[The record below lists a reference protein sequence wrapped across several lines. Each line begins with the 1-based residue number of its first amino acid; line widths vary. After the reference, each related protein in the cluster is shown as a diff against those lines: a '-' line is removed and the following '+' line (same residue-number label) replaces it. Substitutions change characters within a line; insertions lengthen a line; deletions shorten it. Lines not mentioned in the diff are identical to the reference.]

1 MSNRNI
7 RRGDTR
13 VFNPDDI
20 VVRERQSGNRQAGNV
35 SGGGYGRN
43 GSGAYGQRVEQTRG
57 QYSGNAGQYGKRAQA
72 AGTRRV
78 EAGNTLSPKQAKKQ
92 QKKLKNR
99 EDIKSFG
106 LVLRFLC
113 LLHL

>member
-57 QYSGNAGQYGKRAQA
+57 QYSGMRDSTESVHRRQAQEESKPEIHFHQNRLKSN
-72 AGTRRV
+72 RR
-78 EAGNTLSPKQAKKQ
+78 S
-92 QKKLKNR
+92 
-99 EDIKSFG
+99 
-106 LVLRFLC
+106 
-113 LLHL
+113 

>member
-1 MSNRNI
+1 M
-7 RRGDTR
+7 
-13 VFNPDDI
+13 FNPDDI

-92 QKKLKNR
+92 QKKLKKQIFHR
-99 EDIKSFG
+99 KYGSCMQYH
-106 LVLRFLC
+106 VP
-113 LLHL
+113 

>member
-57 QYSGNAGQYGKRAQA
+57 QYRSERAH
-72 AGTRRV
+72 V
-78 EAGNTLSPKQAKKQ
+78 
-92 QKKLKNR
+92 
-99 EDIKSFG
+99 
-106 LVLRFLC
+106 
-113 LLHL
+113 

>member
-43 GSGAYGQRVEQTRG
+43 GSGAYGQRV
-57 QYSGNAGQYGKRAQA
+57 
-72 AGTRRV
+72 
-78 EAGNTLSPKQAKKQ
+78 
-92 QKKLKNR
+92 
-99 EDIKSFG
+99 
-106 LVLRFLC
+106 
-113 LLHL
+113 

>member
-43 GSGAYGQRVEQTRG
+43 GSGAYGQTVVMRDSTEIVHRRQ
-57 QYSGNAGQYGKRAQA
+57 AQEESKPEIHFHQNRLKSN
-72 AGTRRV
+72 RR
-78 EAGNTLSPKQAKKQ
+78 S
-92 QKKLKNR
+92 
-99 EDIKSFG
+99 
-106 LVLRFLC
+106 
-113 LLHL
+113 

>member
-57 QYSGNAGQYGKRAQA
+57 QYSGNAGQYGNRAQA

-92 QKKLKNR
+92 QKKL
-99 EDIKSFG
+99 IF
-106 LVLRFLC
+106 
-113 LLHL
+113 